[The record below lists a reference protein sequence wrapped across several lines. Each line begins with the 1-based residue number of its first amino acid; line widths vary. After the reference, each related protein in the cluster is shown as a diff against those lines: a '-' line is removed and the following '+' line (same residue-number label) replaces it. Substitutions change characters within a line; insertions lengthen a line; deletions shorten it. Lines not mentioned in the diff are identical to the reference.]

1 MTAAAIM
8 RSGIHLRIWSPRTKP
23 LDEMFDDILKNG
35 GVQLV
40 HDVLSVPLGQD
51 QIGVLEY
58 AQVPRDCRP
67 AGGEL
72 LGDFARRSRPRAQK
86 LEDLT
91 PGWIR
96 QGSKD
101 VVHV

>member
-1 MTAAAIM
+1 MTATAMM
-8 RSGIHLRIWSPRTKP
+8 RSGIHLRIGSPRAKP
-23 LDEMFDDILKNG
+23 LDEVFDDILKNG
-35 GVQLV
+35 GVQLI
-40 HDVLSVPLGQD
+40 HDVLSAPFGQN
-51 QIGVLEY
+51 QIGVLKH
-58 AQVPRDCRP
+58 AQVPRYCRP